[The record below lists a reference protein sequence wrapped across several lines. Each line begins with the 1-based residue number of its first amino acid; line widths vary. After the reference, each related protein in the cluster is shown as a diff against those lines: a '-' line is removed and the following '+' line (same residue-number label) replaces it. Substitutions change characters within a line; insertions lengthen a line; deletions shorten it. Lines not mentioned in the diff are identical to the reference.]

1 MLKESKPIYAVHDGD
16 TLQAIVWD
24 TELGRI
30 VTCAGKLNP
39 EKDLTIIDVE
49 TQETVKNVDLRNVL
63 MSILPYKEWIVV
75 QPIKDR
81 DITYVILLK
90 DGSYWVSGEKTITTT
105 LNLSSATYL
114 PFDEACNKASKLRKN
129 GKHCDVLPVLLMIDD

>member
-1 MLKESKPIYAVHDGD
+1 MLKESKPIYAIHDGD

-63 MSILPYKEWIVV
+63 MSILPYKE
-75 QPIKDR
+75 
-81 DITYVILLK
+81 
-90 DGSYWVSGEKTITTT
+90 
-105 LNLSSATYL
+105 
-114 PFDEACNKASKLRKN
+114 
-129 GKHCDVLPVLLMIDD
+129 

>member
-1 MLKESKPIYAVHDGD
+1 M
-16 TLQAIVWD
+16 
-24 TELGRI
+24 
-30 VTCAGKLNP
+30 
-39 EKDLTIIDVE
+39 
-49 TQETVKNVDLRNVL
+49 
-63 MSILPYKEWIVV
+63 

-90 DGSYWVSGEKTITTT
+90 DGSYWVSGEETITTT

-129 GKHCDVLPVLLMIDD
+129 GKYCDVLPVLLMIDD